1 MELYDD
7 EYADL
12 KKLNQQSHN
21 NQNKQLRIADPVK
34 DSKAGAGCVAGPPN
48 IVMRPSTTMKIDF
61 QKAPQQL

>member
-1 MELYDD
+1 MYDD

-12 KKLNQQSHN
+12 KKLNQPSHN
-21 NQNKQLRIADPVK
+21 SQNKQLRIADPVK
-34 DSKAGAGCVAGPPN
+34 DSKAAPN